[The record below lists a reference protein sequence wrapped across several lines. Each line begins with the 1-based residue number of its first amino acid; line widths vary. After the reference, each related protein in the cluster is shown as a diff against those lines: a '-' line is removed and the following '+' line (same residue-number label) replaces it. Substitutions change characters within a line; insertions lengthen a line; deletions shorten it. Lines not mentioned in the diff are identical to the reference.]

1 MLVFFLLAACC
12 FGQTDYALM
21 LAAAKRSDPNRE
33 PHQRA
38 SDVLLAAQIKS
49 GDSAADTGAGSG
61 YYTGRLSGM
70 VGPTVREF
78 AVEVSETSLGVLRE
92 RVRTDGL
99 KNGAVVRAE
108 PGDPHLDAA
117 ASLDAVLI
125 VDAYHDFV
133 QDQGMLQQTH
143 KALKPGGRLVIA
155 DYFSPQADNQ
165 PRENQARRHVL
176 APSLAVEELRRAGFA
191 VEKLEDPFL
200 ERKPEAKGSHIAEAA
215 LWLLTAIRPL

>member
-1 MLVFFLLAACC
+1 MLIFFLLAACC
-12 FGQTDYALM
+12 FGQTDYASM

-38 SDVLLAAQIKS
+38 SDVLLAAQIKR
-49 GDSAADTGAGSG
+49 GDSAADIGAGSG
-61 YYTGRLSGM
+61 YYIARLSGM
-70 VGPTVREF
+70 VGPTGRVF
-78 AVEVSETSLGVLRE
+78 AVEVAETALGVLRE

-99 KNGAVVRAE
+99 KNVAVVRGE
-108 PGDPHLDAA
+108 PGDPHLDA

-133 QDQGMLQQTH
+133 QHQGMLQQIH
-143 KALKPGGRLVIA
+143 KALKRGGRLVIA

-176 APSLAVEELRRAGFA
+176 APSLAVEELRRAGFT

-200 ERKPEAKGSHIAEAA
+200 DRKPEAKGSHIAEAA
-215 LWLLTAIRPL
+215 LWLLAAIRPL